1 MSDDDGARFGL
12 TDAELAEL
20 PTVFAEGSLAG
31 SVALVSGGGGGLGR
45 ATGWL
50 LGRLGAE
57 VVLVGRDGAKL
68 DAAAAAMV
76 ERGLK
81 VTARPVDI
89 RDVDAVAGL
98 FAKVATE
105 TGVPDLVVNSA
116 GGQFPQAAI
125 DFAPRGWNAVIN
137 TNLTGTW
144 NMMQAAARA
153 WRDAGRPG
161 SIVNVVVV
169 PRGLYGVAHTVAARS
184 GVIGLSQALAVEW
197 APLGIRVNCLAP
209 GAIETPGWRVYDPR
223 MVAQYPRS
231 NPMMRSGT
239 AWEVAE
245 ACVWLGGPGASYV
258 TGEVLHVAGGAQV
271 WGEVWTIERPD
282 HFDG

>member
-1 MSDDDGARFGL
+1 MSDGARFGL

-20 PTVFAEGSLAG
+20 PTVLAEGSMAG
-31 SVALVSGGGGGLGR
+31 RVALVSGGGGGLGR

-57 VVLVGRDGAKL
+57 VVLAGRDGAKL
-68 DAAAAAMV
+68 DAAAAAME

-81 VTARPVDI
+81 VTAQPVDI

-98 FAKVATE
+98 FE
-105 TGVPDLVVNSA
+105 TLASGVGVPDLVVNSA

-282 HFDG
+282 YFDG